1 MKILFVD
8 DMKDVKN
15 YISNVLKN
23 WGYEVELASNGLEAL
38 EIIRQQDVQLVISD
52 WMMPKMDGLQLCSK
66 LRSSDFGHYVYLILL
81 TAKSDNN
88 DLVEGL
94 SAGADDFISKP
105 INTEILKARIDSA
118 IRIIE
123 MENKLA
129 RANNL
134 LQDQNEGIKSNYAQ
148 LDANMQEIQ
157 QIIGDTEVVVLK
169 SKNSGQQRSLIN

>member
-8 DMKDVKN
+8 DAEDVKN
-15 YISNVLKN
+15 YVSKVLKN
-23 WGYEVELASNGLEAL
+23 YGYQVELASDGLEAL
-38 EIIRQQDVQLVISD
+38 QIIRQNKIQLVISD
-52 WMMPKMDGLQLCSK
+52 WMMPKMDGLQLCNE
-66 LRSSDFGHYVYLILL
+66 LRSSDLGHYVYLILL
-81 TAKSDNN
+81 TAKTDSN

-105 INTEILKARIDSA
+105 INTKILKARIDSA

-148 LDANMQEIQ
+148 LD
-157 QIIGDTEVVVLK
+157 
-169 SKNSGQQRSLIN
+169 

>member
-8 DMKDVKN
+8 DAADVKN
-15 YISNVLKN
+15 YVSKVLKN
-23 WGYEVELASNGLEAL
+23 WGYQVELASDGLEAL
-38 EIIRQQDVQLVISD
+38 QMIRQKQIQLVISD
-52 WMMPKMDGLQLCSK
+52 WMMPEMDGLQLCNE

-81 TAKSDNN
+81 TAKTDNN

-105 INTEILKARIDSA
+105 IITEILKARIDSA

-134 LQDQNEGIKSNYAQ
+134 LQDQNEGIKSDYAQ

-169 SKNSGQQRSLIN
+169 SKNSDQLALLN